1 MNTKHY
7 FTAILIFAAI
17 VLSGFSVQAQ
27 NDADMITIAKKGV
40 YYQNEKQ
47 VNFKQLMTLTQGN
60 KEVYGYMVKAQNM
73 NAAAIGFGIVGGGCL
88 GFSLGYALGAAMF
101 GNPKN
106 KPLFF
111 SLLGAGAV
119 LTGIGIAFDVGAN
132 NKVKE
137 GISIY
142 NQFIKQRNST
152 NINLGFS
159 TNGASLQLNF

>member
-27 NDADMITIAKKGV
+27 NDADTIRIDGRR
-40 YYQNEKQ
+40 YYQKNIKLNIAQ
-47 VNFKQLMTLTQGN
+47 LVNISTVDKTAFRFIQ
-60 KEVYGYMVKAQNM
+60 KAQYQNF
-73 NAAAIGFGIVGGGCL
+73 AACCFGIVGGGCL

-101 GNPKN
+101 GNPMN